1 MPTLAAVTHELEQ
14 LAPLRLAADW
24 DAVGLLVGG
33 RRDRVER
40 VMTCLTLTDRVAAEA
55 VAERADLVV
64 VHHPIPFRPI
74 ARITTATGT
83 GRVLLALIESG
94 ASIWSPHTAWDSAA
108 GGINDQLAALLDLDR
123 VTPLEPAADLPLA
136 GFGRAGTAAAGVTV
150 YVASY
155 RLPGDGWAAGPAVAL
170 QDAQR
175 ALRLVRARAAARGHD
190 PRRVGVMGFSA
201 GGHVAGC
208 LGLMWDRPTYAA
220 VDDNDRL
227 SARPDSAVVV
237 YPVATMS
244 PPFAHPGSRERM
256 FGPSPTPELERAWS
270 LEANARPDAPPTF
283 LLHAADDAAVPVEN
297 SLRLASALR
306 AAKVATE
313 LHLFEEGGHGFG
325 LRFAKGRPVEAW
337 PDLVLAWWKRK
348 GFV

>member
-1 MPTLAAVTHELEQ
+1 MTGLTRRLLIAASPALGLAAPARAKAATVLPLWPGAAPGGEAVTVTEEVVERPLSPGGLRDRIVKGVRRPTLTVFEPARPNGAS
-14 LAPLRLAADW
+14 
-24 DAVGLLVGG
+24 LLMTPGG
-33 RRDRVER
+33 GYKWV
-40 VMTCLTLTDRVAAEA
+40 VMDKEGYEC
-55 VAERADLVV
+55 AER
-64 VHHPIPFRPI
+64 F
-74 ARITTATGT
+74 
-83 GRVLLALIESG
+83 
-94 ASIWSPHTAWDSAA
+94 
-108 GGINDQLAALLDLDR
+108 
-123 VTPLEPAADLPLA
+123 
-136 GFGRAGTAAAGVTV
+136 AAAGVTV

-175 ALRLVRARAAARGHD
+175 ALRLVRARAAARGLD
-190 PRRVGVMGFSA
+190 PKRVGVMGFSA

-208 LGLMWDRPTYAA
+208 LSLMWDRPTYAP
-220 VDDNDRL
+220 VDDYDRL
-227 SARPDSAVVV
+227 PARPDSTVLV

-270 LEANARPDAPPTF
+270 LETNARPDAPPTF
-283 LLHAADDAAVPVEN
+283 LLHAADDTAVPAEN
-297 SLRLASALR
+297 SLRLESALR

-325 LRFAKGRPVEAW
+325 LRFTKGRPAEAW